1 MQPTLKMEYTVI
13 PKRQCLT
20 EDMDVSEKLTNNISF
35 YKRFNSNKID
45 FCLTELI
52 YLFFK
57 FKFTSITLFFRYRLL
72 TEATFVELYDI
83 MDILVEKH

>member
-35 YKRFNSNKID
+35 RKRFNSNKID

-52 YLFFK
+52 YLFF
-57 FKFTSITLFFRYRLL
+57 
-72 TEATFVELYDI
+72 
-83 MDILVEKH
+83 